1 MPQESIFSSFCQA
14 VNSVLELLAVTD
26 MKRNDTYIL
35 VVSQNKWRASVR
47 VTVLQTGNSSTE
59 VQDNRNEDENNDTSE
74 HSAHFDV
81 QQQLIIDSS
90 GVRVQIM
97 RVVKLGHANEPVD
110 LSEHL
115 NSLFNS
121 LTDLTIGFDGG
132 DDSNSEIDGNFRET
146 KFTDNFDDSADQFW
160 MKLVDDR
167 DQDKENGVHSSNKEG
182 GNKPGDLDHLAHV
195 HIDSET
201 TTTVMK
207 ASHKLKV
214 PMKEKVNYPPGS
226 IFARLA
232 PSRDRYTIL
241 RDEL

>member
-1 MPQESIFSSFCQA
+1 M
-14 VNSVLELLAVTD
+14 
-26 MKRNDTYIL
+26 
-35 VVSQNKWRASVR
+35 
-47 VTVLQTGNSSTE
+47 LQIDKNNGNSSTNE
-59 VQDNRNEDENNDTSE
+59 QDNKSEDDNNDASE
-74 HSAHFDV
+74 HVAHFDV

-121 LTDLTIGFDGG
+121 LTDLTLGFDSA
-132 DDSNSEIDGNFRET
+132 DDSNSEINGNFVET
-146 KFTDNFDDSADQFW
+146 KFTDNFDDTADQFW
-160 MKLVDDR
+160 MKLVDDKEE
-167 DQDKENGVHSSNKEG
+167 DKENAVHSSDKEDR
-182 GNKPGDLDHLAHV
+182 NRSGDHDHFAHIHV
-195 HIDSET
+195 DSET

-207 ASHKLKV
+207 ASHQLKV
-214 PMKEKVNYPPGS
+214 PMKEKVNYPPES
-226 IFARLA
+226 IFAKLA

>member
-1 MPQESIFSSFCQA
+1 M
-14 VNSVLELLAVTD
+14 
-26 MKRNDTYIL
+26 
-35 VVSQNKWRASVR
+35 
-47 VTVLQTGNSSTE
+47 LQIGKNTGNSSAND
-59 VQDNRNEDENNDTSE
+59 QDNKDKDENNEISE
-74 HSAHFDV
+74 DVAHFDV

-121 LTDLTIGFDGG
+121 LTDLTIGFDNG
-132 DDSNSEIDGNFRET
+132 DDSNSEINGNFLET

-160 MKLVDDR
+160 MKLVDDK
-167 DQDKENGVHSSNKEG
+167 DEAKENGVHSSENED
-182 GNKPGDLDHLAHV
+182 GNKSVDHSV
-195 HIDSET
+195 HIHVDSET

-207 ASHKLKV
+207 SSHQLKV
-214 PMKEKVNYPPGS
+214 PMKEKVNYPPES
-226 IFARLA
+226 IFAKLA